1 MKRSTIAI
9 GLLCV
14 LLIAPAGATVI
25 VPATL
30 AELSQDARVIAR
42 GRVIETAPR
51 WTGDWRSIETLVTL
65 STEDTLKG
73 SAGPTV
79 SFRVPGGQVGR
90 YKRVVVGAPEFHID
104 QRVVVF
110 LNDRGSDVPYLLG
123 LSQGVFRLVQQN
135 GDWMVTP
142 APAMAT
148 SVLPQPLAR
157 GDLAR
162 HPLSLAEFERNVR
175 ALVGDSR

>member
-1 MKRSTIAI
+1 MTRSTLAI

-30 AELSQDARVIAR
+30 AELSQEARVIAR
-42 GRVIETAPR
+42 GRVIETASR
-51 WTGDWRSIETLVTL
+51 STGDWRSIETLVTL
-65 STEDTLKG
+65 SIEDTLKG

-79 SFRVPGGQVGR
+79 SFRVPGGQIGR
-90 YKRVVVGAPEFHID
+90 YKRVVVGAPEFRVD

-110 LNDRGSDVPYLLG
+110 LHDQGSDVPYVLG
-123 LSQGVFRLVQQN
+123 LSQGVFRLVEQN
-135 GDWMVTP
+135 GDWIVTP
-142 APAMAT
+142 AAAMAT
-148 SVLPQPLAR
+148 GVLPQALTR

-162 HPLSLAEFERNVR
+162 RPLSLLEFERNVR
-175 ALVGDSR
+175 ALAGASR

>member
-1 MKRSTIAI
+1 MTKSTIAI

-14 LLIAPAGATVI
+14 LLIAPAGATVL

-30 AELSQDARVIAR
+30 AELSQEARVIAR
-42 GRVIETAPR
+42 GRVIEMAPR

-65 STEDTLKG
+65 HTEDTLKG

-90 YKRVVVGAPEFHID
+90 YKRVVIGAPEFRVD
-104 QRVVVF
+104 QRLVVF

-123 LSQGVFRLVQQN
+123 LSQGVFRLVEQN
-135 GDWMVTP
+135 GVWVVTP
-142 APAMAT
+142 SPALAT

-162 HPLSLAEFERNVR
+162 HPLSLVDFERSVR
-175 ALVGDSR
+175 ALAGVSR